1 MYIAQAYKSLYQPW
15 RYLLGVVV
23 VFIASQLGSIPFII
37 AIFMKQSAS
46 GGSMFEWSEEADMF
60 SVLDSNSTLFFMLLS
75 FAIGLAALLLWVKYV
90 HKQSFVSLTTAR
102 SKIDWSRVMFG
113 FLLIGL
119 TTTVLTVLDYYGN
132 PDDYVLQF
140 DAKLFAILAL
150 IAIVFIP
157 LQTSMEE
164 YLFRGYLMQG
174 IGIMAKNRWLPLL
187 VTSFV
192 FGGLH
197 FFNPEVEKLGNIVMV
212 YYIGTGLFLGIITL
226 MDQGMELALGFHAGN
241 NLIAALLVTA
251 DWTVFQTNSIF
262 LDVSEPAAGFDVLVP
277 VLVIYPV
284 FLAIMAYKYKWKDWS
299 GRLFGEVP
307 PPPERDPIDY
317 L

>member
-15 RYLLGVVV
+15 RYLLGVVM
-23 VFIASQLGSIPFII
+23 VFIGTQLGSIPFVV
-37 AIFMKQSAS
+37 AIFMKQSAE
-46 GGSMFEWSEEADMF
+46 GGSMLELTDETDMLNI
-60 SVLDSNSTLFFMLLS
+60 LDSNSTFFFMLLG
-75 FAIGLAALLLWVKYV
+75 FAVGLLALFLWVKYV
-90 HKQSFVSLTTAR
+90 HKQSITSLTTAR
-102 SKIDWSRVMFG
+102 KKIDWGRFWFG
-113 FLLIGL
+113 FLLIGV

-150 IAIVFIP
+150 IAVIFIP

-174 IGIMAKNRWLPLL
+174 IGVMSRNRWLPLL
-187 VTSFV
+187 ITSFV
-192 FGGLH
+192 FGMLH
-197 FFNPEVEKLGNIVMV
+197 YFNPEVDKLGNIVMV

-226 MDQGMELALGFHAGN
+226 MDEGMELALGFHAGN

-251 DWTVFQTNSIF
+251 DWTVIKTNSVF

-277 VLVIYPV
+277 VLVIYPI
-284 FLAIMAYKYKWKDWS
+284 FIAIMAFRYKWKNWS
-299 GRLFGEVP
+299 ERLFGKVP
-307 PPPERDPIDY
+307 PPPERDP
-317 L
+317 LEFL

>member
-15 RYLLGVVV
+15 RYLLGVVM
-23 VFIASQLGSIPFII
+23 VFIGTQLGSIPFVV
-37 AIFMKQSAS
+37 AIFMKQSAE
-46 GGSMFEWSEEADMF
+46 GGSMLELTDETDMLNI
-60 SVLDSNSTLFFMLLS
+60 LDSNSTFFFMLLG
-75 FAIGLAALLLWVKYV
+75 FAVGLLALFLWVKYV
-90 HKQSFVSLTTAR
+90 HKQSITSLTTSR
-102 SKIDWSRVMFG
+102 KKIDWGRFWFG
-113 FLLIGL
+113 FLLIGV
-119 TTTVLTVLDYYGN
+119 TTTVLTIMDYYGN

-150 IAIVFIP
+150 IAVIFIP

-174 IGIMAKNRWLPLL
+174 IGVMSRNRWLPLL
-187 VTSFV
+187 ITSFI
-192 FGGLH
+192 FGMLH
-197 FFNPEVEKLGNIVMV
+197 YFNPEVDKLGNIVMV

-226 MDQGMELALGFHAGN
+226 MDEGMELALGFHAGN

-251 DWTVFQTNSIF
+251 DWTVFKTNSVF

-277 VLVIYPV
+277 VLVIYPI
-284 FLAIMAYKYKWKDWS
+284 FIAIMAFRYKWKNWS
-299 GRLFGEVP
+299 DRLFGKVP
-307 PPPERDPIDY
+307 PPPERDPIDF